1 MFSKTCMCQGK
12 NEETNGASFTFGC
25 SWSMFFDGCKF
36 AKSISA
42 RKFKMQD
49 SSKVSVFYRCSLF
62 NIIQKNYHTKIRK
75 ANDNN

>member
-1 MFSKTCMCQGK
+1 MCQGK

-36 AKSISA
+36 AKSTTA

-49 SSKVSVFYRCSLF
+49 SSKVRG
-62 NIIQKNYHTKIRK
+62 NYFLTHTLIK
-75 ANDNN
+75 AGLKTQ

>member
-1 MFSKTCMCQGK
+1 MCQGK

-36 AKSISA
+36 AKSTSA

-49 SSKVSVFYRCSLF
+49 SSKVKKLF
-62 NIIQKNYHTKIRK
+62 LHSY
-75 ANDNN
+75 